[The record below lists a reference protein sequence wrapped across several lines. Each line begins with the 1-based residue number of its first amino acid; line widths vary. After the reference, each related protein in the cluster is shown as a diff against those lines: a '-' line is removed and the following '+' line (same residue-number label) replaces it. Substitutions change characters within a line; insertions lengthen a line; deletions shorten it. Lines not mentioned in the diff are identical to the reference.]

1 MSTGARWVAPLG
13 AGPEVHVVQ
22 ESAESRAGP
31 PDSDAEWNR
40 RARNETETERLDRNW
55 NDLLQELRVVQTG
68 VQLLTGLLLTV
79 PFQQRF
85 AELSSEQRT
94 LYLVTLSL
102 SALATGLLVAPVSMH
117 RLLFR
122 RRARRELVD
131 GAHRLALAGLAT
143 LGLAV
148 TGVVLLIF
156 DVVVGLTA
164 AIVAGAVTL
173 VVFVLLWGVIP
184 LVQRRRRPAPD

>member
-1 MSTGARWVAPLG
+1 MATGARSVAPPD
-13 AGPEVHVVQ
+13 AGPEVGVMH
-22 ESAESRAGP
+22 ESVGSQDRA
-31 PDSDAEWNR
+31 PDSGADWNR
-40 RARNETETERLDRNW
+40 RARDETETETLDRNW

-85 AELSSEQRT
+85 TELSDQQKT
-94 LYLVTLSL
+94 LYLITLSL
-102 SALATGLLVAPVSMH
+102 SALATGFLVAPVSMH

-122 RRARRELVD
+122 RRARRTLVD
-131 GAHRLALAGLAT
+131 GAHRLALAGLAA

-156 DVVVGLTA
+156 DVVVGLRA

-184 LVQRRRRPAPD
+184 LVQRRGRRAH